1 MAMAKSDTLQD
12 WVYSDLLQPSLGY
25 EVVFAVGCTYSLSFE
40 GLLSVPMA
48 FGLLGE
54 MDSTTKQTP
63 AYLLES
69 IRRSSDKFIVFC
81 NKGGIHVPPQTLTLY
96 SLLEGCIQE
105 VVNRDKLMAN
115 FHPKVWIIKER
126 HESGTEQIR
135 IIILSRNLT
144 YTNDIDVVVSMRGQ
158 LVSDARRKYC
168 KQEHQPLQDWLL
180 ELGNSLTASPKKNQ
194 LLALADDIVRLDTL
208 DVSEPFVDY
217 TFYPNYFGR
226 LLTNTKPLQELL
238 QAEQLMIVSPFVDE
252 SMLEF
257 LCGRK
262 LKHSRK
268 ILLTRRENITQ
279 RVLECFDEVYAENDA
294 MLENNVAPVSLHAKM
309 YLTQTS
315 NPKRYHLYLG
325 SANATQKAFKE
336 NAEMMIGLEFKQ
348 LGSGDR
354 FEIMRNEILGAENR
368 YIQVT
373 QPTIDTTVDKRIEQ
387 EADKVLKQA
396 MLALKSATIEKEDE
410 GELFN
415 IELKTNKL
423 VTKHLVH
430 ITPLHCPAKKQLI
443 QWGEVN
449 LIKGIPG
456 LYLSEFYILEI
467 KIGDLCKSVLCKVPT
482 KNMPNE
488 RDRWIYKDMINSRE
502 KFMNYISLMLTD
514 EPSLL
519 LSNDEFVRTMN
530 GSKPSQNSFTHVEIY
545 EQLLRIAI
553 SNPQRLLDINKLVMQ
568 LETDVIPKE
577 FIQMLTQFQKTIKKL
592 ERL

>member
-1 MAMAKSDTLQD
+1 MAKSNTLQD

-54 MDSTTKQTP
+54 MDEATKQTP

-81 NKGGIHVPPQTLTLY
+81 NKGGILVPPQALTLY

-105 VVNRDKLMAN
+105 VVNKDKPIAN

-126 HESGTEQIR
+126 HESGGEQIK

-158 LVSDARRKYC
+158 LLSDARRKYC
-168 KQEHQPLQDWLL
+168 KPEHQPLQDFLL
-180 ELGNSLTASPKKNQ
+180 ELSNSLAASQKKNQ
-194 LLALADDIVRLDTL
+194 LLTLADDIVRLDTL
-208 DVSEPFVDY
+208 DVSDPFVDY
-217 TFYPNYFGR
+217 AFYPNYFGQ
-226 LLTNTKPLQELL
+226 LLTDTKPLQELL
-238 QAEQLMIVSPFVDE
+238 RAEQLMIVSPFVDE
-252 SMLEF
+252 PMLEF

-262 LKHSRK
+262 IKHSRK
-268 ILLTRRENITQ
+268 ILLTHRENVTQ
-279 RVLECFDEVYAENDA
+279 RVLNCFDEVYIENDA
-294 MLENNVAPVSLHAKM
+294 MLENNVASVRLHAKM

-336 NAEMMIGLEFKQ
+336 NSEMMIGLEFKQ

-354 FEIMRNEILGAENR
+354 FEMIRDEILGSENR

-373 QPTIDTTVDKRIEQ
+373 QPTVDTAIDKRLEQ

-396 MLALKSATIEKEDE
+396 MLALKSATVNKGDE

-415 IELKTNKL
+415 IELKTNK
-423 VTKHLVH
+423 VVIKHPIH

-443 QWGEVN
+443 QWGEIN
-449 LIKGIPG
+449 LITDIPG
-456 LYLSEFYILEI
+456 LYLSEFYVLEI
-467 KIGDLCKSVLCKVPT
+467 KIDDLYKSVLCKVST
-482 KNMPNE
+482 KNMPND
-488 RDRWIYKDMINSRE
+488 RDRWIYKDMIDTRE
-502 KFMNYISLMLTD
+502 KFMNYVSLMLSD

-519 LSNDEFVRTMN
+519 LSNEEFVHTMS
-530 GSKPSQNSFTHVEIY
+530 GSKSNPRNYTYVEIY
-545 EQLLRIAI
+545 EQLLRIANT
-553 SNPQRLLDINKLVMQ
+553 NPQRLLDMNKLV
-568 LETDVIPKE
+568 LHLDAEVIPKE
-577 FIQMLTQFQKTIKKL
+577 FMQMLTQFKKILKHL

>member
-1 MAMAKSDTLQD
+1 MAKSNTLQD
-12 WVYSDLLQPSLGY
+12 LVYSDLLQPSLGY

-54 MDSTTKQTP
+54 MDETTKQTP

-81 NKGGIHVPPQTLTLY
+81 NKGGILVPPQALTLY

-105 VVNRDKLMAN
+105 VVNKDKPIAN

-126 HESGTEQIR
+126 HESGGEQIK

-158 LVSDARRKYC
+158 LLSDARRKYC
-168 KQEHQPLQDWLL
+168 KPEHQPLQDFLL
-180 ELGNSLTASPKKNQ
+180 ELSNSLVASQKKNQ
-194 LLALADDIVRLDTL
+194 LLTLADDIVRLDTL
-208 DVSEPFVDY
+208 DVSDPFVDY
-217 TFYPNYFGR
+217 AFYPNYFGQ
-226 LLTNTKPLQELL
+226 LLTDTKPLQELL
-238 QAEQLMIVSPFVDE
+238 RAEQLMIVSPFVDE

-257 LCGRK
+257 LCGRT

-268 ILLTRRENITQ
+268 ILLTHRENVTQ
-279 RVLECFDEVYAENDA
+279 RVLNCFDEVYIENDA
-294 MLENNVAPVSLHAKM
+294 MLENNVASVRLHAKM

-336 NAEMMIGLEFKQ
+336 NSEMMIGLEFKQ

-354 FEIMRNEILGAENR
+354 FEMIRDEILGSENR

-373 QPTIDTTVDKRIEQ
+373 QPTVDTAIDKRLEQ

-396 MLALKSATIEKEDE
+396 MLALKSATVNKGDE

-415 IELKTNKL
+415 IELKTNK
-423 VTKHLVH
+423 VVIKHPIH

-443 QWGEVN
+443 QWGAIN
-449 LIKGIPG
+449 LITEIPG
-456 LYLSEFYILEI
+456 LYLSEFYVLEI
-467 KIGDLCKSVLCKVPT
+467 KIDDLYKSVLCKVST
-482 KNMPNE
+482 KNMPND
-488 RDRWIYKDMINSRE
+488 RDRWIYKDMIDTRE
-502 KFMNYISLMLTD
+502 KFMNYVSLMLSD

-519 LSNDEFVRTMN
+519 LSNEEFVHTMS
-530 GSKPSQNSFTHVEIY
+530 GSKSNPRNYTYVEIY
-545 EQLLRIAI
+545 EQLLCIANT
-553 SNPQRLLDINKLVMQ
+553 NPQRLLDMNKLV
-568 LETDVIPKE
+568 LHLDAEVIPKE
-577 FIQMLTQFQKTIKKL
+577 FVQMLTQFQKILKHL

>member
-1 MAMAKSDTLQD
+1 MAKSNTLQD
-12 WVYSDLLQPSLGY
+12 LVYSDLLQPSLGY

-54 MDSTTKQTP
+54 MDEATKQTP

-81 NKGGIHVPPQTLTLY
+81 NKGGILVPPQALTLY

-105 VVNRDKLMAN
+105 VVNKDKPIAN

-126 HESGTEQIR
+126 HESGGEQIK

-158 LVSDARRKYC
+158 LLSDARRKYC
-168 KQEHQPLQDWLL
+168 KPEHQPLQDWLFKL
-180 ELGNSLTASPKKNQ
+180 SESLVSSPKKKQ
-194 LLALADDIVRLDTL
+194 LLTLADDIVRLDTL
-208 DVSEPFVDY
+208 DVSDPFVDY
-217 TFYPNYFGR
+217 AFYPNYFGQ
-226 LLTNTKPLQELL
+226 LLTDTKPLQELL
-238 QAEQLMIVSPFVDE
+238 RAEQLMIVSPFVDE

-257 LCGRK
+257 LCSRT

-268 ILLTRRENITQ
+268 ILLTHRENVTQ
-279 RVLECFDEVYAENDA
+279 RVLNCFDEVYIENDA
-294 MLENNVAPVSLHAKM
+294 MLENNVASVRLHAKM

-336 NAEMMIGLEFKQ
+336 NSEMMIGLEFKQ

-354 FEIMRNEILGAENR
+354 FEMIRDEILGSENR

-373 QPTIDTTVDKRIEQ
+373 QPTVDTAIDKRLEQ

-396 MLALKSATIEKEDE
+396 MLALKSATVNKGDE

-415 IELKTNKL
+415 IELKTNK
-423 VTKHLVH
+423 VVIKHPIH

-443 QWGEVN
+443 QWGEIN
-449 LIKGIPG
+449 HITDIPG
-456 LYLSEFYILEI
+456 LYLSEFYVLEI
-467 KIGDLCKSVLCKVPT
+467 KIDDLYKSVLCKVST
-482 KNMPNE
+482 KNMPND
-488 RDRWIYKDMINSRE
+488 RDRWIYKDMIDTRE
-502 KFMNYISLMLTD
+502 KFMNYVSLMLSD

-519 LSNDEFVRTMN
+519 LSNEEFAHTMS
-530 GSKPSQNSFTHVEIY
+530 GSKSNLRNYACVEIY
-545 EQLLRIAI
+545 EQLLRIANT
-553 SNPQRLLDINKLVMQ
+553 NPQRLLDINKLV
-568 LETDVIPKE
+568 LHLDAEVIPKE
-577 FIQMLTQFQKTIKKL
+577 FVQMLTQFQKILKHL

>member
-1 MAMAKSDTLQD
+1 MAKSNTLQD
-12 WVYSDLLQPSLGY
+12 LVYSDLLQPSLGY

-54 MDSTTKQTP
+54 MDEATKQTP

-81 NKGGIHVPPQTLTLY
+81 NKGGILVPPQALTLY

-105 VVNRDKLMAN
+105 VVNKDKPIAN

-126 HESGTEQIR
+126 HESGGEQIK

-158 LVSDARRKYC
+158 LLSDARRKYC
-168 KQEHQPLQDWLL
+168 KPEHQPLQDWLFKL
-180 ELGNSLTASPKKNQ
+180 SESLVSSPKKKQ
-194 LLALADDIVRLDTL
+194 LLTLADDIVRLDTL

-217 TFYPNYFGR
+217 VFYPNYFGQ
-226 LLTNTKPLQELL
+226 LLTDTKPLQELL

-252 SMLEF
+252 PMLEF

-262 LKHSRK
+262 IKHSKK
-268 ILLTRRENITQ
+268 ILLTHRENVTQ
-279 RVLECFDEVYAENDA
+279 RVLNCFDEVYIENDA
-294 MLENNVAPVSLHAKM
+294 MLENNVASVRLHAKM

-325 SANATQKAFKE
+325 SVNATQKAFKE
-336 NAEMMIGLEFKQ
+336 NSEMMIGLKFKQ

-354 FEIMRNEILGAENR
+354 FEMIRDEILGSENR

-373 QPTIDTTVDKRIEQ
+373 QPTVDTVIDKRLEQ
-387 EADKVLKQA
+387 EADQVLKQA
-396 MLALKSATIEKEDE
+396 MLALKSAAVKKGDE

-415 IELKTNKL
+415 VELKTNKI
-423 VTKHLVH
+423 VIKHPIH

-443 QWGEVN
+443 QWGEIN
-449 LIKGIPG
+449 LITDIPG
-456 LYLSEFYILEI
+456 LYLSEFYVLEI
-467 KIGDLCKSVLCKVPT
+467 KIDDLYKSVLCKVST
-482 KNMPNE
+482 KNMPND
-488 RDRWIYKDMINSRE
+488 RDRWIYKDMIDTRE
-502 KFMNYISLMLTD
+502 KFMNYVSLMLSD

-519 LSNDEFVRTMN
+519 LSNEEFVHTMS
-530 GSKPSQNSFTHVEIY
+530 GSKSNPRNYTYVEIY
-545 EQLLRIAI
+545 EQLLRIANT
-553 SNPQRLLDINKLVMQ
+553 NPQRLLDMNKLV
-568 LETDVIPKE
+568 LHLDAEVIPKE
-577 FIQMLTQFQKTIKKL
+577 FVQMLTQFQKILKHL